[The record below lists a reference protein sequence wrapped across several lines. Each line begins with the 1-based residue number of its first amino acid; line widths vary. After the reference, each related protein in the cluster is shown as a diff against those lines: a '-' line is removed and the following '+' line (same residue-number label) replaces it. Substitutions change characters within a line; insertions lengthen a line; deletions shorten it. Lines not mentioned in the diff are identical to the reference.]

1 MSSYIVSARKY
12 RPSKFEEVVG
22 QDHVTRILKNAL
34 QTDHLAHAYLFTGP
48 RGVGKT
54 SCARILAKV
63 VNCTNLNEDGTNCGT
78 CNSCESFSSNS
89 SFNIIEL
96 DGASNNGVDHIR
108 TLNDQVRIPPQNG
121 KYKVFIIDEVHML
134 SSGAFNAFLKTLEEP
149 PAYAIFILATTE
161 KHKILPTILSRCQVF
176 DFRRIRVEDIVTQL
190 QSICQAENINADED
204 ALHIV
209 AQKADGA
216 LRDALSLF
224 DRLISLNAEKLTYD
238 DVIENL
244 SILDYDYYFSITD
257 HLLAEDLNQSLILFN
272 DIYTKG
278 FEGDLFINGLA
289 DHFRNLLLIQDEAT
303 ASLIELGDKLK
314 TRYSEQ
320 AKLTSKDFLLTAM
333 HLANQADIDYL
344 KAKNKRLHIEMAL
357 SKMAYIS
364 RVSRIKKA
372 ESNPVVTEKKTIVE
386 TSNSI
391 KETAPDTP
399 AVKSPTL
406 KQEAVQPVQEPAPA
420 IQETPANIVV
430 ETAKNEKVEATPVVQ
445 VPIVKDVDENI
456 DKMSKPSLGKSVF
469 DLSDKDATEKESK
482 ADLGRGIPKITSLA
496 DIQSQTREAIKL
508 EATQAIELTIEK
520 AQKLWDDYA
529 NAVTSNYLKRT
540 LNNCVLSVQDKR
552 LKVSIGSQGE
562 LELLQIENEIIE
574 NFRRHFKANDIQWIL
589 EYDPELSDKEKLEKP
604 KSLLSNKEKY
614 EMMASKNPHL
624 VSLKD
629 QFDLKIDYD

>member
-22 QDHVTRILKNAL
+22 QDHVTRTLKNAL

-63 VNCTNLNEDGTNCGT
+63 VNCTNLNEDGTNCG
-78 CNSCESFSSNS
+78 SCESCVSFYSNS

-176 DFRRIRVEDIVTQL
+176 DFRRIRVEDIVKQL
-190 QSICQAENINADED
+190 QSICNAENINADED
-204 ALHIV
+204 ALHII

-224 DRLISLNAEKLTYD
+224 DRLISLNADKLTYD

-244 SILDYDYYFSITD
+244 SILDYDYYFTITD
-257 HLLAEDLNQSLILFN
+257 HLLAEDLSQSLILFN

-289 DHFRNLLLIQDEAT
+289 DHFRNLLLIQDPAT

-314 TRYSEQ
+314 SRYQEQ

-333 HLANQADIDYL
+333 HLANQADINYL

-364 RVSRIKKA
+364 KVSRIKKA
-372 ESNPVVTEKKTIVE
+372 EINPENTEKKTLI
-386 TSNSI
+386 
-391 KETAPDTP
+391 
-399 AVKSPTL
+399 
-406 KQEAVQPVQEPAPA
+406 
-420 IQETPANIVV
+420 ETPEAPIETPVSSSESAVESVV
-430 ETAKNEKVEATPVVQ
+430 ETAKPIKNADTA
-445 VPIVKDVDENI
+445 VPQAAETKEVDENI
-456 DKMSKPSLGKSVF
+456 DKLAKPSVSKSVF
-469 DLSDKDATEKESK
+469 DLTEKAVSEK
-482 ADLGRGIPKITSLA
+482 EGTKVDFGTGIPKLSSLA
-496 DIQSQTREAIKL
+496 DIQLKTREAIKL
-508 EATQAIELTIEK
+508 ESIQKIELGLEE
-520 AQKLWDDYA
+520 AQKVWNEYIES
-529 NAVTSNYLKRT
+529 VKSNYLKRT
-540 LNNCVLSVQDKR
+540 LSNCVLSVHDMR

-562 LELLQIENEIIE
+562 LELLQKENGIIE
-574 NFRRHFKANDIQWIL
+574 KFREHFKSKEIQWML
-589 EYDPELSDKEKLEKP
+589 EYDPELSDKDTLEKP

-624 VSLKD
+624 VTLRD
-629 QFDLKIDYD
+629 NFDLKIDYD

>member
-22 QDHVTRILKNAL
+22 QDHVTRTLKNAL

-63 VNCTNLNEDGTNCGT
+63 VNCTNLNEDGTNCG
-78 CNSCESFSSNS
+78 SCESCVSFSSNS

-176 DFRRIRVEDIVTQL
+176 DFRRIRVEDIVKQL
-190 QSICQAENINADED
+190 QSICNAENINADED
-204 ALHIV
+204 ALHII

-224 DRLISLNAEKLTYD
+224 DRLISLNADKLTYD

-244 SILDYDYYFSITD
+244 SILDYDYYFTITD
-257 HLLAEDLNQSLILFN
+257 HLLAEDLSQSLILFN

-289 DHFRNLLLIQDEAT
+289 DHFRNLLLIQDPAT

-314 TRYSEQ
+314 SRYQEQ

-333 HLANQADIDYL
+333 HLANQADINYL

-364 RVSRIKKA
+364 KVSRIKKA
-372 ESNPVVTEKKTIVE
+372 EINPENTEKKTLI
-386 TSNSI
+386 
-391 KETAPDTP
+391 
-399 AVKSPTL
+399 
-406 KQEAVQPVQEPAPA
+406 
-420 IQETPANIVV
+420 ETPEAPIETPVSSSESAVESVV
-430 ETAKNEKVEATPVVQ
+430 ETAKPIKNADTA
-445 VPIVKDVDENI
+445 VPQAAETKEVDENI
-456 DKMSKPSLGKSVF
+456 DKLAKPSVSKSVF
-469 DLSDKDATEKESK
+469 DLTEKAVSEK
-482 ADLGRGIPKITSLA
+482 EGTKVDFGTGIPKLSSLA
-496 DIQSQTREAIKL
+496 DIQLKTREAIKL
-508 EATQAIELTIEK
+508 ESIQKIELGLEE
-520 AQKLWDDYA
+520 AQKVWNEYIES
-529 NAVTSNYLKRT
+529 VKSNYLKRT
-540 LNNCVLSVQDKR
+540 LSNCVLSVHDMR

-562 LELLQIENEIIE
+562 LELLQKENGIIE
-574 NFRRHFKANDIQWIL
+574 KFREHFKSKEIQWML
-589 EYDPELSDKEKLEKP
+589 EYDPELSDKDTLEKP

-624 VSLKD
+624 VTLRD
-629 QFDLKIDYD
+629 NFDLKIDYD

>member
-22 QDHVTRILKNAL
+22 QDHVTRTLKNAL

-78 CNSCESFSSNS
+78 CDSCVSFSSNS

-176 DFRRIRVEDIVTQL
+176 DFRRIRVEDIVKQL
-190 QSICQAENINADED
+190 QNICTAENINADED
-204 ALHIV
+204 ALHII

-224 DRLISLNAEKLTYD
+224 DRLISLNADKLSYD

-244 SILDYDYYFSITD
+244 SILDYDYYFNITD

-289 DHFRNLLLIQDEAT
+289 DHFRNLLLIQDTAT

-314 TRYSEQ
+314 SRYMEQ

-333 HLANQADIDYL
+333 HLANQADINYL

-364 RVSRIKKA
+364 KVSRIKKA
-372 ESNPVVTEKKTIVE
+372 ESNPVNEEKKTLI
-386 TSNSI
+386 
-391 KETAPDTP
+391 
-399 AVKSPTL
+399 
-406 KQEAVQPVQEPAPA
+406 
-420 IQETPANIVV
+420 ETPVPPKEVSPSVKEAPVESVV
-430 ETAKNEKVEATPVVQ
+430 ETAKPIKKEEPPATQPPVT
-445 VPIVKDVDENI
+445 KEVDENI
-456 DKMSKPSLGKSVF
+456 DKLAKPSVSKSVF
-469 DLSDKDATEKESK
+469 DLTEKAETEKEGSK
-482 ADLGRGIPKITSLA
+482 VDFGTGIPKLSSLA
-496 DIQSQTREAIKL
+496 DIQLKTREAIKL
-508 EATQAIELTIEK
+508 ESTQRLELGLEE
-520 AQKLWDDYA
+520 AQKVWNEYIEG
-529 NAVTSNYLKRT
+529 VKSNYLKRT
-540 LNNCVLSVQDKR
+540 LSNCVLSVHDKR
-552 LKVSIGSQGE
+552 LKVRIGSQGE
-562 LELLQIENEIIE
+562 LELLQKENGIIE
-574 NFRRHFKANDIQWIL
+574 KFRDHFGSKDIQWML
-589 EYDPELSDKEKLEKP
+589 EYDPELSDKDTLEKP

-614 EMMASKNPHL
+614 EMMAAKNPHL
-624 VSLKD
+624 ITLRD
-629 QFDLKIDYD
+629 NFDLKIDYD

>member
-22 QDHVTRILKNAL
+22 QDHVTRTLKNAL

-63 VNCTNLNEDGTNCGT
+63 VNCTNLKEDGTNCGT
-78 CNSCESFSSNS
+78 CDSCVSFSNNA

-176 DFRRIRVEDIVTQL
+176 DFRRIRVEDIVKQL
-190 QSICQAENINADED
+190 QSICTAENISADED
-204 ALHIV
+204 ALHII

-224 DRLISLNAEKLTYD
+224 DRLISLNTDKLSYD

-244 SILDYDYYFSITD
+244 SILDYDYYFNITD

-289 DHFRNLLLIQDEAT
+289 DHFRNLLLIQDAAT

-314 TRYSEQ
+314 SRYQEQ

-333 HLANQADIDYL
+333 HLANQADINYL

-364 RVSRIKKA
+364 KVSRIKKA
-372 ESNPVVTEKKTIVE
+372 DNNPVINPVIEEKKTLIE
-386 TSNSI
+386 TPTLPKEVSSPV
-391 KETAPDTP
+391 KETY
-399 AVKSPTL
+399 VES
-406 KQEAVQPVQEPAPA
+406 
-420 IQETPANIVV
+420 VV
-430 ETAKNEKVEATPVVQ
+430 ETAKPIKDIEASTIQAPVT
-445 VPIVKDVDENI
+445 KDVDENI
-456 DKMSKPSLGKSVF
+456 DKLAKPSVSKSVF
-469 DLSDKDATEKESK
+469 DLTEKAKSEK
-482 ADLGRGIPKITSLA
+482 EGTKVDFGTGIPKISSLA
-496 DIQSQTREAIKL
+496 DIQLKTREAIKL
-508 EATQAIELTIEK
+508 EST
-520 AQKLWDDYA
+520 QKLELGLEEAQNVWNEYIDG
-529 NAVTSNYLKRT
+529 VKSNYLKRT
-540 LNNCVLSVQDKR
+540 LGNCVLSVHDKR
-552 LKVSIGSQGE
+552 LKVRIGSEGE
-562 LELLQIENEIIE
+562 LELLQKENGIIE
-574 NFRRHFKANDIQWIL
+574 KFREHFGSKDIQWML
-589 EYDPELSDKEKLEKP
+589 EYDPELSDKDTLEKP

-624 VSLKD
+624 ITLRD
-629 QFDLKIDYD
+629 NFDLKIDYD